1 MTIPTHGGRAVEAEP
16 TGEARTT
23 APPPHH
29 PRRGVRR
36 RADLAPRRP
45 AAQLPVRLLAALLVL
60 ATLALAAAACGAA
73 SGSSA
78 SSGGEPRE
86 ISVFAASSLT
96 DAFTRL
102 GEDFTAAHPGVTVTF
117 NFAGSNDLV
126 TQLQQGAPADVLAT
140 ADTRSMEAAGDLAGA
155 PQAFAGNKLVI
166 AVAPGNPE
174 HITGLADLARED
186 LKVVLAAPEVPAG
199 KYAEEVLAE
208 AGVTVKPVSLE
219 VSVKGVV
226 TKVSLG
232 EADAG
237 IVYATDVDAAQGKLE
252 GVAIPDDRQR
262 DRHLPHRGAGRERAP
277 RGRAGLRRPRPLRR
291 GPEGP
296 RRLRVPAGSVK
307 SRRTKGR
314 GTGGAP
320 LCDGGDNSARADARE
335 KEPTGSLA
343 VVAGD
348 AIAPPQRPE
357 PAPWWAPA
365 TDIRRVVRP
374 GGDRAP
380 LGFVPARRGR
390 GRVPRPC
397 R

>member
-16 TGEARTT
+16 TGEARAT

-29 PRRGVRR
+29 SPRGVRR
-36 RADLAPRRP
+36 HADLTPRRP
-45 AAQLPVRLLAALLVL
+45 AAGPQVRQLAALLVL
-60 ATLALAAAACGAA
+60 AVLTLAAAACGAA
-73 SGSSA
+73 SGSAA

-86 ISVFAASSLT
+86 IGVFAASSLT
-96 DAFTRL
+96 DAFTKL
-102 GEDFTAAHPGVTVTF
+102 GSEFTAAHPEVKVTF

-140 ADTRSMEAAGDLAGA
+140 ADTKSMEAAGDLADA
-155 PQAFAGNKLVI
+155 PQAFAGNKLVV

-199 KYAEEVLAE
+199 KYAEEALAK

-252 GVAIPDDRQR
+252 GVAIPDDVNVI
-262 DRHLPHRGAGRERAP
+262 ANY
-277 RGRAGLRRPRPLRR
+277 PLAALAAS
-291 GPEGP
+291 GHPEDAQAFVD
-296 RRLRVPAGSVK
+296 LV
-307 SRRTKGR
+307 
-314 GTGGAP
+314 
-320 LCDGGDNSARADARE
+320 LSAEGQKVLADY
-335 KEPTGSLA
+335 GFL
-343 VVAGD
+343 
-348 AIAPPQRPE
+348 
-357 PAPWWAPA
+357 PAP
-365 TDIRRVVRP
+365 
-374 GGDRAP
+374 
-380 LGFVPARRGR
+380 
-390 GRVPRPC
+390 
-397 R
+397 